1 MPSFSCYTILLFKSC
16 GWREQNFNPHL
27 AQNCQSMAILKRD
40 ELRSA
45 LLLFWTYLQTT
56 HFLMPSTLGG
66 LCKHSP
72 LCYALKSSATISLST
87 KSWFNTYCYWYF
99 LSRRHQ
105 FLQFSTPICWHRWPL
120 KECSPRAA
128 GKPICCCFSFFST
141 CSLSGLHLLH
151 SVLEGWHTLCFFPLH
166 LLFLFHT
173 GEGQRWCHKLR
184 GQGREDRSAVTVVFK
199 HSETQPQSQQMSAA
213 LKVVHPPLPKSI
225 SPGPSDLS
233 IIKQLL
239 NSLTPLEVHISWSK
253 IS

>member
-1 MPSFSCYTILLFKSC
+1 MRWS
-16 GWREQNFNPHL
+16 HL
-27 AQNCQSMAILKRD
+27 QQSP
-40 ELRSA
+40 
-45 LLLFWTYLQTT
+45 F
-56 HFLMPSTLGG
+56 
-66 LCKHSP
+66 
-72 LCYALKSSATISLST
+72 
-87 KSWFNTYCYWYF
+87 
-99 LSRRHQ
+99 
-105 FLQFSTPICWHRWPL
+105 PL
-120 KECSPRAA
+120 KADLIHIATDTFCHEGTSSYSFPPLSVDTVGPLRNVPPRAA

-151 SVLEGWHTLCFFPLH
+151 SVLEGWHALCFFPLH